1 MERRRLMSIE
11 LLDLEACVT
20 ARADV
25 RGTLA
30 MDRNVPVGSQEM
42 TREVMMKVEEG
53 TDPVKVKRLQPAAG
67 PCCVAQQTL
76 KSPPPV

>member
-1 MERRRLMSIE
+1 MGIDLLE
-11 LLDLEACVT
+11 LEVRVT

-42 TREVMMKVEEG
+42 TCEVMMKVEG
-53 TDPVKVKRLQPAAG
+53 VRS
-67 PCCVAQQTL
+67 CNI
-76 KSPPPV
+76 